1 MPALLT
7 MREVAKALG
16 LRERAARQRML
27 ACRDLVTVYRIG
39 REYRVDAK
47 SFEQWIKSH
56 RI

>member
-1 MPALLT
+1 MTALLT